1 MAIALAALGV
11 TLMVTNPWFTA
22 VDDEIAIVDVAANPA
37 WQTIK
42 LFLSG
47 GGQHEHPP
55 LSDLILHGWLWLTNG
70 NSQWLR
76 LPSVIFYLLGIWFL
90 VQAARRIGGDRAGYG
105 TLVLLIFW
113 PYGFHF
119 GRLTGWYSFTFM
131 LVSLL
136 TLIYLR
142 YLEDTSWKTWL
153 WLGLCALALIYT
165 NYFGWA
171 MLSFLGLDYLTRFR
185 RDAKKWMLLLSTLA
199 VLLLACVP
207 ILPAFLTEAHARAK
221 TAFSPTVVATG
232 IYNLYCLF
240 VSESVAPWFW
250 ALGIVAGLAIACA
263 LALSFVYSG
272 LLARRF
278 LLYFVALLAAMTF
291 LQIGNTKR
299 MLMISPWLVLPL
311 GVAVGLAA
319 RTSARRWLASS
330 LAAVG
335 AIGWFGI
342 FSRNLYAA
350 PHWIEP
356 WNRVSVRAAEVAS
369 SGGVVI
375 ANNPSLF
382 FYLTY
387 RLPSTDPVRNGHF
400 AGVLPATVRAANIY
414 SPQEWIDA
422 GSPVAPTVAVFDGL
436 SYGGPGPSMEEI
448 CHALNSRCA
457 SAGEDH
463 LVHDSGAR
471 WKQEYQPVS
480 GQREWRIQVNQYS
493 CSAP

>member
-1 MAIALAALGV
+1 VAIALAALGV

-70 NSQWLR
+70 NSQWFR

-90 VQAARRIGGDRAGYG
+90 VQAARRIGGNRAGYG
-105 TLVLLIFW
+105 TLLLLIFW

-171 MLSFLGLDYLTRFR
+171 MLSFLGLDYVTRFR

-232 IYNLYCLF
+232 IYNFVLSLRQRIGGAVVLGVGDRGGFSDCLRPGSLVRRTAGTPLPAVF
-240 VSESVAPWFW
+240 CGAAGGDDFSADWKHEAHVDDQPLAGSAVGSGDWTGGATLGATMAGDFTRGGGRHRLVRNFFAESVRRA
-250 ALGIVAGLAIACA
+250 ALDRA
-263 LALSFVYSG
+263 LEPGFG
-272 LLARRF
+272 ARRGDRE
-278 LLYFVALLAAMTF
+278 
-291 LQIGNTKR
+291 Q
-299 MLMISPWLVLPL
+299 
-311 GVAVGLAA
+311 
-319 RTSARRWLASS
+319 RR
-330 LAAVG
+330 
-335 AIGWFGI
+335 
-342 FSRNLYAA
+342 R
-350 PHWIEP
+350 
-356 WNRVSVRAAEVAS
+356 
-369 SGGVVI
+369 
-375 ANNPSLF
+375 
-382 FYLTY
+382 
-387 RLPSTDPVRNGHF
+387 
-400 AGVLPATVRAANIY
+400 
-414 SPQEWIDA
+414 
-422 GSPVAPTVAVFDGL
+422 
-436 SYGGPGPSMEEI
+436 GP
-448 CHALNSRCA
+448 R
-457 SAGEDH
+457 
-463 LVHDSGAR
+463 
-471 WKQEYQPVS
+471 
-480 GQREWRIQVNQYS
+480 
-493 CSAP
+493 

>member
-1 MAIALAALGV
+1 M
-11 TLMVTNPWFTA
+11 
-22 VDDEIAIVDVAANPA
+22 
-37 WQTIK
+37 
-42 LFLSG
+42 
-47 GGQHEHPP
+47 
-55 LSDLILHGWLWLTNG
+55 
-70 NSQWLR
+70 
-76 LPSVIFYLLGIWFL
+76 
-90 VQAARRIGGDRAGYG
+90 
-105 TLVLLIFW
+105 
-113 PYGFHF
+113 
-119 GRLTGWYSFTFM
+119 
-131 LVSLL
+131 
-136 TLIYLR
+136 
-142 YLEDTSWKTWL
+142 
-153 WLGLCALALIYT
+153 
-165 NYFGWA
+165 
-171 MLSFLGLDYLTRFR
+171 
-185 RDAKKWMLLLSTLA
+185 
-199 VLLLACVP
+199 
-207 ILPAFLTEAHARAK
+207 
-221 TAFSPTVVATG
+221 
-232 IYNLYCLF
+232 
-240 VSESVAPWFW
+240 
-250 ALGIVAGLAIACA
+250 AGLAIACA

-422 GSPVAPTVAVFDGL
+422 GSPVAQTVAVFDGL
-436 SYGGPGPSMEEI
+436 SYGVPGPSMEEI
-448 CHALNSRCA
+448 RHALNSRCA
-457 SAGEDH
+457 STGEDH

>member
-1 MAIALAALGV
+1 
-11 TLMVTNPWFTA
+11 
-22 VDDEIAIVDVAANPA
+22 
-37 WQTIK
+37 
-42 LFLSG
+42 
-47 GGQHEHPP
+47 
-55 LSDLILHGWLWLTNG
+55 
-70 NSQWLR
+70 
-76 LPSVIFYLLGIWFL
+76 
-90 VQAARRIGGDRAGYG
+90 
-105 TLVLLIFW
+105 
-113 PYGFHF
+113 
-119 GRLTGWYSFTFM
+119 
-131 LVSLL
+131 
-136 TLIYLR
+136 
-142 YLEDTSWKTWL
+142 
-153 WLGLCALALIYT
+153 
-165 NYFGWA
+165 
-171 MLSFLGLDYLTRFR
+171 
-185 RDAKKWMLLLSTLA
+185 
-199 VLLLACVP
+199 
-207 ILPAFLTEAHARAK
+207 
-221 TAFSPTVVATG
+221 
-232 IYNLYCLF
+232 LYCLF

-311 GVAVGLAA
+311 GVAIGLAA
-319 RTSARRWLASS
+319 RPSARRWLAIS

-356 WNRVSVRAAEVAS
+356 WNRVSVRAAEIAS
-369 SGGVVI
+369 NGGVVL